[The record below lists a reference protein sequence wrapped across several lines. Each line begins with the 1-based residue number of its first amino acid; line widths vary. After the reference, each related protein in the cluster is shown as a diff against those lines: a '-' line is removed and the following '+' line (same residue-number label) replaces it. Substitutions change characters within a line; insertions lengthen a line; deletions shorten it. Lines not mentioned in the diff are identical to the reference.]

1 MRPLVGIP
9 PHLDDQERWRPG
21 RIYHY
26 LDVAYARAVE
36 AAGGTPL
43 YLPLQRDAASLL
55 ARIDGLLVPGGGDF
69 LPDRAYP
76 DEVAFDRV
84 PDDQLDF
91 DRQLLAAALEQRKPL
106 LGICYGMQL
115 LALHH
120 GARLLHHVP
129 LDAPHFGRHQLA
141 ERDGRHALQV
151 EPGSRLA
158 AVLGDAASP
167 VNSLHHQGVASAP
180 APLRV
185 SARAPDGLIEAI
197 EREDLPFCLGVQW
210 HPEKLPDPHRQR
222 LFSAFVA
229 ACAAI

>member
-1 MRPLVGIP
+1 MKADLPRNSTFRLP
-9 PHLDDQERWRPG
+9 PPRWRFRVDPQHQTGHVLG
-21 RIYHY
+21 R
-26 LDVAYARAVE
+26 VARVVVVRARW
-36 AAGGTPL
+36 
-43 YLPLQRDAASLL
+43 R
-55 ARIDGLLVPGGGDF
+55 R
-69 LPDRAYP
+69 
-76 DEVAFDRV
+76 
-84 PDDQLDF
+84 
-91 DRQLLAAALEQRKPL
+91 
-106 LGICYGMQL
+106 
-115 LALHH
+115 
-120 GARLLHHVP
+120 
-129 LDAPHFGRHQLA
+129 
-141 ERDGRHALQV
+141 V